1 MRVPLGRRSAIRRKF
16 WVVQASFGDNQSANG
31 DPDDQDRVILQADAL
46 GGRIRYGRM
55 MAGDPRVG
63 DRPEGMTGAFNER
76 RSRLV
81 VILAALVGLAAI
93 VLSLGPHPN
102 EGGPRL
108 TLALVACGPML
119 LLRRWPLPILA
130 ASVVAAAVVIAS
142 GAAPLPLAVVLG
154 LAIYLVS
161 SQLPRLISIPAT
173 LAAAAAI
180 GGAIL
185 YAALTKPSAP
195 LAVLAVEGLVPL
207 GAAWFVGDAVA
218 ARRRYQAGLLEQAAR
233 EQAAEAERARQQ
245 IREERVRIAQELHDV
260 VAHTLA
266 VITVQAGVGRRLMAR
281 RPEEA
286 SAALESIERIG
297 RTAQEELRIVLDLL
311 REEGVSAAELSPAP
325 RLVDLKELVESV
337 RASGTDVELRITSTD
352 RQLSPA
358 LELSLYR
365 VVQEALTNVVKHA
378 PGAAATV
385 DVVISDPSVRVE
397 VVDNGSP
404 GGERIGAPGPPGHGI
419 VGMRERVA
427 AFGGSLIAQP
437 CPGGGFQV
445 VAAVPIEGGS

>member
-1 MRVPLGRRSAIRRKF
+1 M
-16 WVVQASFGDNQSANG
+16 
-31 DPDDQDRVILQADAL
+31 
-46 GGRIRYGRM
+46 
-55 MAGDPRVG
+55 
-63 DRPEGMTGAFNER
+63 
-76 RSRLV
+76 
-81 VILAALVGLAAI
+81 
-93 VLSLGPHPN
+93 
-102 EGGPRL
+102 
-108 TLALVACGPML
+108 
-119 LLRRWPLPILA
+119 
-130 ASVVAAAVVIAS
+130 
-142 GAAPLPLAVVLG
+142 
-154 LAIYLVS
+154 LAI
-161 SQLPRLISIPAT
+161 
-173 LAAAAAI
+173 
-180 GGAIL
+180 
-185 YAALTKPSAP
+185 
-195 LAVLAVEGLVPL
+195 EGLVPL

-286 SAALESIERIG
+286 SHALESIEEIG

-311 REEGVSAAELSPAP
+311 REEGDSAAELSPAP
-325 RLVDLKELVESV
+325 RLVDLKELVETV

-365 VVQEALTNVVKHA
+365 VVQEALTNVVRHA

-385 DVVISDPSVRVE
+385 ELAISDDEVRVE

-404 GGERIGAPGPPGHGI
+404 SWRTDGCARVAWPSGSSGCANGSAPSVAPSSPERIPVAGSTSSPKCPSREPRDDEGARRRRRGAAPNGLHLAHRGRGGPPSRGRG
-419 VGMRERVA
+419 RRRQA
-427 AFGGSLIAQP
+427 
-437 CPGGGFQV
+437 GGGACGTA
-445 VAAVPIEGGS
+445 VARRRRDGRAHAGDGRHRGDPADHRQRNHRCTPGAHSHDVRSRRVRLRCVASRRQRFRA

>member
-1 MRVPLGRRSAIRRKF
+1 
-16 WVVQASFGDNQSANG
+16 
-31 DPDDQDRVILQADAL
+31 
-46 GGRIRYGRM
+46 
-55 MAGDPRVG
+55 
-63 DRPEGMTGAFNER
+63 
-76 RSRLV
+76 
-81 VILAALVGLAAI
+81 
-93 VLSLGPHPN
+93 
-102 EGGPRL
+102 
-108 TLALVACGPML
+108 ML
-119 LLRRWPLPILA
+119 LLRRWPLPVLA

-161 SQLPRLISIPAT
+161 SQLPRRLSIPASV
-173 LAAAAAI
+173 AAAAAI

-185 YAALTKPSAP
+185 YAALSKPSAP
-195 LAVLAVEGLVPL
+195 LAVLAIEGLVPL

-218 ARRRYQAGLLEQAAR
+218 ARRRYQAGLFEQAAR

-245 IREERVRIAQELHDV
+245 IREERVRIAQELHDI

-286 SAALESIERIG
+286 SDALKSIEEIG

-325 RLVDLKELVESV
+325 RLVDFKELVETV

-365 VVQEALTNVVKHA
+365 IVQEALTNVVKHA

-385 DVVISDPSVRVE
+385 EVAISDVAVRIE
-397 VVDNGSP
+397 VVDNGCP
-404 GGERIGAPGPPGHGI
+404 GATQTAGLVQPGHGI
-419 VGMRERVA
+419 VGMRERVG
-427 AFGGSLIAQP
+427 AFGGSLVAQP
-437 CPGGGFQV
+437 CPDGGFHV
-445 VAAVPIEGGS
+445 VAEVPIEGVP

>member
-1 MRVPLGRRSAIRRKF
+1 MVSDSPL
-16 WVVQASFGDNQSANG
+16 
-31 DPDDQDRVILQADAL
+31 
-46 GGRIRYGRM
+46 
-55 MAGDPRVG
+55 
-63 DRPEGMTGAFNER
+63 EGPPKQMTGVFNER
-76 RSRLV
+76 RSRAV
-81 VILAALVGLAAI
+81 VVLAALVGLAAI
-93 VLSLGPHPN
+93 VLALGPHPN
-102 EGGPRL
+102 DGGARL
-108 TLALVACGPML
+108 TLALLACGPML
-119 LLRRWPLPILA
+119 LLRRWPLPVLV

-161 SQLPRLISIPAT
+161 SQLPRRLSIPAT

-185 YAALTKPSAP
+185 YAALSKPSAP
-195 LAVLAVEGLVPL
+195 LAVLAIEGFVPL

-233 EQAAEAERARQQ
+233 EQATEAERARQQ

-286 SAALESIERIG
+286 THALESIERIG

-325 RLVDLKELVESV
+325 RLVDLKELVETV
-337 RASGTDVELRITSTD
+337 RASGTDVELRITNTD

-365 VVQEALTNVVKHA
+365 VVQEALTNVVRHA

-385 DVVISDPSVRVE
+385 EVAISDDAVRIE

-404 GGERIGAPGPPGHGI
+404 SGERKGMPGPSGHGI
-419 VGMRERVA
+419 VGMRERVG
-427 AFGGSLIAQP
+427 AFGGSLVAQP
-437 CPGGGFQV
+437 CPDGGFTV
-445 VAAVPIEGGS
+445 VAEVPIEGVP

>member
-1 MRVPLGRRSAIRRKF
+1 MLPSPSAAHGGPI
-16 WVVQASFGDNQSANG
+16 QGHDL
-31 DPDDQDRVILQADAL
+31 VILQADAL
-46 GGRIRYGRM
+46 GGCIRYGPTMASDPPLGGPPKRM
-55 MAGDPRVG
+55 MSAV
-63 DRPEGMTGAFNER
+63 NER
-76 RSRLV
+76 LSKAV
-81 VILAALVGLAAI
+81 VVLAALVGLAAI
-93 VLSLGPHPN
+93 VLALGPHPN

-108 TLALVACGPML
+108 TLALLACGPIL
-119 LLRRWPLPILA
+119 LLRRWPLPVLA

-154 LAIYLVS
+154 LAVYLVS
-161 SQLPRLISIPAT
+161 SQLPRLLSIPAT

-180 GGAIL
+180 VGAIL
-185 YAALTKPSAP
+185 YAALSKHSAP
-195 LAVLAVEGLVPL
+195 LAVLAIEGLVPL

-266 VITVQAGVGRRLMAR
+266 VITVQAGVGRRLMSR

-286 SAALESIERIG
+286 SDALKSIEEIG

-311 REEGVSAAELSPAP
+311 REEGGSSAELSPAP
-325 RLVDLKELVESV
+325 RLVDLKELVETV

-352 RQLSPA
+352 HQLSPA

-365 VVQEALTNVVKHA
+365 VVQEALTNVVRHA

-385 DVVISDPSVRVE
+385 AVAISDDAVRVE

-404 GGERIGAPGPPGHGI
+404 GGDQTGAPGPPGHGI
-419 VGMRERVA
+419 VGMRERVG
-427 AFGGSLIAQP
+427 AFGGTLVAQP
-437 CPGGGFQV
+437 CPDGGFHV
-445 VAAVPIEGGS
+445 VAEVPIEGVP